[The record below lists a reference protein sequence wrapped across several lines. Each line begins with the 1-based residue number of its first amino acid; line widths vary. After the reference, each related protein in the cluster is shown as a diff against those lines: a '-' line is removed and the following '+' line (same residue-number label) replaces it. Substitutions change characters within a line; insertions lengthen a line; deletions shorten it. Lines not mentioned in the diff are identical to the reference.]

1 MTRARGANRREE
13 ILLTEGLDE
22 VPEDAGLGRTLHELV
37 LPVGG
42 EHHDRDR
49 ALVEDSPGGLDP
61 VELRHLDVQK
71 SQVRALG
78 AGQEDRFFAVAGLG
92 ADLETGVLEQGPE
105 VEPDDRLV
113 FGDQDPQLWVS
124 LAENAQP
131 RDSGPGVLERFLKCG
146 PMSDHEYSTPK
157 PLVLRVEISAEQA
170 ASLAPLLGAATEQ
183 VGIRPVSDVAAIS
196 DVTAISDVAADARV
210 TELKRLETDLDQ
222 REAEFEA
229 DVQFRED
236 RIERWR
242 TELEELEQT
251 LERRE
256 RDLVSY
262 VDQLQGVMSGSDNAA
277 WWSRPAG
284 GDGGVR

>member
-1 MTRARGANRREE
+1 
-13 ILLTEGLDE
+13 
-22 VPEDAGLGRTLHELV
+22 
-37 LPVGG
+37 
-42 EHHDRDR
+42 
-49 ALVEDSPGGLDP
+49 
-61 VELRHLDVQK
+61 
-71 SQVRALG
+71 
-78 AGQEDRFFAVAGLG
+78 
-92 ADLETGVLEQGPE
+92 
-105 VEPDDRLV
+105 
-113 FGDQDPQLWVS
+113 
-124 LAENAQP
+124 
-131 RDSGPGVLERFLKCG
+131 
-146 PMSDHEYSTPK
+146 MSDQEFSIPR

-170 ASLAPLLGAATEQ
+170 ASLAPLLGGQ
-183 VGIRPVSDVAAIS
+183 SDVEPEPISAPQRLQPIS
-196 DVTAISDVAADARV
+196 DYAADARV
-210 TELKRLETDLDQ
+210 TEIKRLEGDLEQ

-251 LERRE
+251 LDRRE